1 MSNASS
7 GNVAITLANGNI
19 LKVPVEKFNKDEPDQ
34 SAINISE
41 QLAQSGIWQS
51 IEQQTS
57 NTPVVIEPKVS
68 NSSVR

>member
-19 LKVPVEKFNKDEPDQ
+19 LKVPVEKFKDEPDQ

-51 IEQQTS
+51 IEQQSS
-57 NTPVVIEPKVS
+57 NTPVIVEPKGS
-68 NSSVR
+68 NSSVG

>member
-1 MSNASS
+1 MPNASS

-19 LKVPVEKFNKDEPDQ
+19 LKVPVEKFNNDEPDQ

-51 IEQQTS
+51 IDQQAQ
-57 NTPVVIEPKVS
+57 NTPTIVEPKVT
-68 NSSVR
+68 VR